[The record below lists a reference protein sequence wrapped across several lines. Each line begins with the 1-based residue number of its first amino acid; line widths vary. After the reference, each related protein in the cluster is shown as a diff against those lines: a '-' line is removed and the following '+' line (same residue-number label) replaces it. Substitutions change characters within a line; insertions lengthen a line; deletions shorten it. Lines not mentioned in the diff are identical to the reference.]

1 MEKDLAS
8 INTRVINNA
17 ESVAGLR
24 IKRTRVRGG
33 KERLDYFPRGG
44 MTRSQT
50 AAANHPADTLD
61 LKQNT
66 DLAGGN

>member
-17 ESVAGLR
+17 ESVTELR
-24 IKRTRVRGG
+24 IKRSRVRGVI
-33 KERLDYFPRGG
+33 ERLDYFAQGG
-44 MTRSQT
+44 MTRLQT
-50 AAANHPADTLD
+50 AAANHPADSLD